1 MCVCVRVC
9 REYTLDV
16 YRMASVVTEHDAKKA
31 GAEVVKQVQS
41 PLLSGLLYP
50 GLQVGRGR
58 EIRYCRWAVEL
69 W

>member
-1 MCVCVRVC
+1 MSPPTPPSRTYCAC

-50 GLQVGRGR
+50 GLQVRRGRG
-58 EIRYCRWAVEL
+58 
-69 W
+69 